1 MKKRFEAWWRRVSG
15 QDLMWRKYD
24 MNDENINNVR
34 TDLALEAKNS
44 ISEGTD
50 RIDGISVSENKDTIN
65 NINVVRMRVRNRT
78 GSEAI
83 GKPVGTYITMEVPNL
98 TEEDSGYH
106 REISESLA
114 HQLKELVTAAKH
126 WDDRTPHILVAGLG
140 NRDATADALGP
151 NVVSNLMITRHIVE
165 YMGYSEIEGACAVT
179 SAIVPGVMAQTG
191 IDTCELIGAVVRKT
205 KPDVLIVV
213 DALAARSIKRLNAT
227 IQITDTGIHPGSGV
241 GNDRQAITR
250 KTMGIPVIAIGV
262 PTVVDARSIVYDS
275 VGEEGRKNFGE
286 LSREFKNMYVTSK
299 DIDAVIKRVSY
310 TVSEAINICMG
321 LSAES

>member
-1 MKKRFEAWWRRVSG
+1 MKTDG
-15 QDLMWRKYD
+15 I
-24 MNDENINNVR
+24 ENIR
-34 TDLALEAKNS
+34 TDLALEARNS
-44 ISEGTD
+44 ISEDSG
-50 RIDGISVSENKDTIN
+50 RISGISVSEKKDCVN
-65 NINVVRMRVRNRT
+65 NINVVTMRVLDKT
-78 GSEAI
+78 GAEAI
-83 GKPVGTYITMEVPNL
+83 GKPVGTYITMEVPEL
-98 TEEDSGYH
+98 STEDEGYH

-114 HQLKELVTAAKH
+114 HQLKHLLKDAKH

-165 YMGYSEIEGACAVT
+165 YMGYSGVEGAYAVT

-191 IDTCELIGAVVRKT
+191 IDTCELIGAIVKRT
-205 KPDVLIVV
+205 RPDVLIVV
-213 DALAARSIKRLNAT
+213 DALAARSIKRLNST

-262 PTVVDARSIVYDS
+262 PTVVDAKSIVYDS
-275 VGEEGRKNFGE
+275 IEDEERKDF
-286 LSREFKNMYVTSK
+286 SRFSEEFKNMYVTSK

-310 TVSEAINICMG
+310 TVSEAINICTG
-321 LSAES
+321 LSSLS

>member
-1 MKKRFEAWWRRVSG
+1 MKTDCVDK
-15 QDLMWRKYD
+15 
-24 MNDENINNVR
+24 VR
-34 TDLALEAKNS
+34 TDLALEARNS
-44 ISEGTD
+44 VSED
-50 RIDGISVSENKDTIN
+50 AEKIDGISVSENKDCKN
-65 NINVVRMRVRNRT
+65 DINVIRMRVQT
-78 GSEAI
+78 KAGADAI

-98 TEEDSGYH
+98 SEEDEGYH

-114 HQLKELVTAAKH
+114 HQLKYLVTSAKH
-126 WDDRTPHILVAGLG
+126 WDDRTPRILVAGLG

-151 NVVSNLMITRHIVE
+151 NVVSNLLITRHIVE
-165 YMGYSEIEGACAVT
+165 YMGYSGVEGAYAVT

-205 KPDVLIVV
+205 RPDVLIAV
-213 DALAARSIKRLNAT
+213 DALAARSIKRLNTT

-275 VGEEGRKNFGE
+275 IGEEERKNFGRFSE
-286 LSREFKNMYVTSK
+286 EFKNMYVTSK

-321 LSAES
+321 LSSLS